1 MDTLDPFDI
10 LDFYR
15 ASGVDVAVGEEPVDR
30 FEESAKRKAESANR
44 LPARGPAAVGEGA
57 SPAAPP
63 RFGADRPSGD
73 LKVPLP
79 PLNRDPRRVEP
90 AQPIAR
96 PNAVPLDPQ
105 RALEDARA
113 RAASAASLD
122 DLRALLEAFDGCGL
136 KTTAKRLV
144 FEDGARDARLMFV
157 GEAPGSDEDEAG
169 VPFVGRSGGLLDRML
184 GAIGIKRAEVY
195 IANVVPW
202 RPPGNRTPTPQETEL
217 CKPFIWRQ
225 IELVAPDILV
235 PLGGPA
241 MQALTGAKEGILR
254 MRGKWLDL
262 EVGGRIVRVLPTVH
276 PAYLLRT
283 PLAKRQAWRDM
294 LAVKAALTAKS
305 G

>member
-1 MDTLDPFDI
+1 MMDGLSAFDV
-10 LDFYR
+10 LEFYR
-15 ASGVDVAVGEEPVDR
+15 ASGVDVALGDEPVDR
-30 FEESAKRKAESANR
+30 FALSRKPKADA
-44 LPARGPAAVGEGA
+44 LPAGLSTAE
-57 SPAAPP
+57 APP
-63 RFGADRPSGD
+63 QRFGADRPSGE

-79 PLNRDPRRVEP
+79 PLGRDLRRAEP

-96 PNAVPLDPQ
+96 PAALPLDPQ
-105 RALEDARA
+105 RALDDART
-113 RAASAASLD
+113 RAAQATTLD
-122 DLRALLEAFDGCGL
+122 ELRSLLESFDGCGL
-136 KTTAKRLV
+136 KATAKRLV

-157 GEAPGSDEDEAG
+157 GEAPGSEEDEAG
-169 VPFVGRSGGLLDRML
+169 VPFVGRSGRLLDRML
-184 GAIGIKRAEVY
+184 AAIGIARADIY

-254 MRGKWLDL
+254 MRGKWMEL
-262 EVGGRIVRVLPTVH
+262 EIGGRPVRVLPTVH

-294 LAVKAALTAKS
+294 LTIKGALTAS
-305 G
+305 SR

>member
-1 MDTLDPFDI
+1 MMDGLSAFDV
-10 LDFYR
+10 LEFYR
-15 ASGVDVAVGEEPVDR
+15 ASGVDVALGDEPVDR
-30 FEESAKRKAESANR
+30 FALSRKPKADAP
-44 LPARGPAAVGEGA
+44 PAGA
-57 SPAAPP
+57 STAEAPP
-63 RFGADRPSGD
+63 QRFGADRPSGE

-79 PLNRDPRRVEP
+79 PLGRDLRRTEP

-96 PNAVPLDPQ
+96 PTAVPLDPQ
-105 RALEDARA
+105 RALDDART
-113 RAASAASLD
+113 RAAQATTLD
-122 DLRALLEAFDGCGL
+122 ELQALLESFEGCGL
-136 KTTAKRLV
+136 KATAKRLV

-157 GEAPGSDEDEAG
+157 GEAPGSEEDEAG
-169 VPFVGRSGGLLDRML
+169 VPFVGRSGRLLDRML
-184 GAIGIKRAEVY
+184 AAIGIARPDIY

-202 RPPGNRTPTPQETEL
+202 RPPGNRTPTPQETEI

-254 MRGKWLDL
+254 MRGKWMDL
-262 EVGGRIVRVLPTVH
+262 EIGGRRVRVLPTVH

-294 LAVKAALTAKS
+294 LAIKSALS
-305 G
+305 GPAR